1 MSEPWFPDPLAIIV
15 TGLKGQLGD
24 LWVADRLP
32 DPIDDD
38 LPAVWINPL
47 PGGSSNVPWNSSA
60 PLTDSP
66 AFDIDILAAAGA
78 GPKALNTL
86 AARVRQAVFNIPN
99 LSPVAAVIE
108 DVPFTKRPDW
118 DPRRVLRVGGEYALV
133 LSRT

>member
-1 MSEPWFPDPLAIIV
+1 MTIPWFPDALGAIV
-15 TGLKGQLGD
+15 TGLKAQLGD

-32 DPIDDD
+32 DPIEDD

-66 AFDIDILAAAGA
+66 SFDIDILSPASA
-78 GPKALNTL
+78 GPKALNDL
-86 AARVRQAVFNIPN
+86 AARVRRAVFNIPS
-99 LSPVAAVIE
+99 LSPVAKVIE

-118 DPRRVLRVGGEYALV
+118 NPRVLRVGGEYALI
-133 LSRT
+133 LTRI